1 MPASFSATKEAEMK
15 ITRLLACLTLS
26 LFLVPGAQAEWD
38 GVKGP
43 HSAWYEKQEINPNAI
58 KRLGISWKSCCNHS
72 DVVKTRFRVDRTTYE
87 DEWWYLDGNNWRK
100 VPADVVHWNDPT
112 PDGQPVL
119 FVYQGI
125 PTCFY
130 PGDTGG

>member
-1 MPASFSATKEAEMK
+1 MAKLAN
-15 ITRLLACLTLS
+15 LLACLTLP
-26 LFLVPGAQAEWD
+26 LFVVSGAKAEWD

-43 HSAWYEKQEINPNAI
+43 HSDWYEKQMINPEA
-58 KRLGISWKSCCNHS
+58 KLRLGVSWNSCCNHS
-72 DVVKTRFRVDRTTYE
+72 DVVKTRFRVNHSQKNDKWDE
-87 DEWWYLDGNNWRK
+87 DEWHYLDGNTWRK
-100 VPADVVHWNDPT
+100 VPSDIVHWNDPT

-119 FVYQGI
+119 FVYRGT